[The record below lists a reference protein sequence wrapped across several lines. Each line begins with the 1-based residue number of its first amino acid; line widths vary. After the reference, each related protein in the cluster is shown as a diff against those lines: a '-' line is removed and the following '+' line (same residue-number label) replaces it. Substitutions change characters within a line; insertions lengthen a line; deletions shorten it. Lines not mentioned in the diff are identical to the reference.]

1 MQQPLALYDLSK
13 DPAEKTNVAE
23 NHPEVMKKL
32 LQMADKAR
40 KELGDRLTKVEG
52 SENRPPGKVE

>member
-13 DPAEKTNVAE
+13 DPAETTNVAE

-32 LQMADKAR
+32 LQMAEEAR

-52 SENRPPGKVE
+52 SENRPPGKTE